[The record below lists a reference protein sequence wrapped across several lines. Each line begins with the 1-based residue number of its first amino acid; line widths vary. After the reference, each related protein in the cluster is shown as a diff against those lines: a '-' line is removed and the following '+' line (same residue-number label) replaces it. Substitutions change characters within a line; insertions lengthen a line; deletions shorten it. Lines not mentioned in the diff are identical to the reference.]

1 MLYLYQTPRIC
12 QTIFTIFSQNDD
24 FFFVFFSWNHF
35 FFQKSGFVLENDSMK
50 NKIIMS
56 FPTKIPV
63 KVFGLEGAL
72 ERCEYYLDYC
82 NDALK
87 QDDLSYNEIVFILDL
102 MDRYEYII
110 LTLTTLQK

>member
-1 MLYLYQTPRIC
+1 MLYLYQTPKTC
-12 QTIFTIFSQNDD
+12 QTNFTIFSQNND
-24 FFFVFFSWNHF
+24 FFSFFSPRNHF
-35 FFQKSGFVLENDSMK
+35 FFQILGFVLENESMI
-50 NKIIMS
+50 NKIIMT
-56 FPTKIPV
+56 FPTKIPT
-63 KVFGLEGAL
+63 KVFGIEGAL

-110 LTLTTLQK
+110 LTLTTPQK

>member
-1 MLYLYQTPRIC
+1 M
-12 QTIFTIFSQNDD
+12 
-24 FFFVFFSWNHF
+24 
-35 FFQKSGFVLENDSMK
+35 LENVCMK
-50 NKIIMS
+50 NKIIMT

-63 KVFGLEGAL
+63 KVFGIEGAL

-102 MDRYEYII
+102 KDHFH
-110 LTLTTLQK
+110 L

>member
-1 MLYLYQTPRIC
+1 MLYLYQTPETC
-12 QTIFTIFSQNDD
+12 QTIFTIFPQNDD
-24 FFFVFFSWNHF
+24 FFSFFSPRNHF
-35 FFQKSGFVLENDSMK
+35 FFQILEFVLENVCMI
-50 NKIIMS
+50 NKIIMT

-63 KVFGLEGAL
+63 KVFGIEGAL

-110 LTLTTLQK
+110 LTLTTPQK